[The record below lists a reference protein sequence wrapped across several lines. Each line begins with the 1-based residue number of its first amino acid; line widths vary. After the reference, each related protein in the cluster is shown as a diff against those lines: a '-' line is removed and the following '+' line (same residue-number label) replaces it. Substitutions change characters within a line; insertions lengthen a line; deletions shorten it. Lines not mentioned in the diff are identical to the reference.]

1 VECDRSLAPIRGL
14 ELTAVL
20 DAVWRTIASSKQ
32 LGKVVTGND
41 GCLIDLII
49 ISVGWNI
56 RRPLVKKS
64 ICSRGSRSVQP
75 WIHDVSPNR

>member
-49 ISVGWNI
+49 ISWVEHQKTI
-56 RRPLVKKS
+56 SQEKHMQQRVPVRPA
-64 ICSRGSRSVQP
+64 QDP
-75 WIHDVSPNR
+75 